1 MLKII
6 DISNWQDGFDL
17 EAASH
22 EFDGCIVKATEGI
35 GYVDPCCDGFVQQL
49 KGCDKLWG
57 FYHFAR
63 ENEPEIEAEFFWD
76 NCRNYFGE
84 GIPVLD
90 YETLNYNDVEWCER
104 FINKLHE
111 LSGIWAMLYISASQ
125 CSKFEGSWIPNT
137 CGLWVAGYPYAAKS
151 WTYDSMPYDIY
162 PWDFCAMWQFTSSLN
177 LIGYWNG
184 LDASFAYM
192 DENAWHA
199 YAGTVST
206 DNPPIVEN
214 PNTQGKTIDD
224 LALEVVLGEYG
235 NGDDRKNMLGDKYE
249 EVQNRV
255 DELYA
260 IANEVIEGKW
270 GNGWNR
276 ETALNGA
283 GYPYQIVQKI
293 VNNILA

>member
-22 EFDGCIVKATEGI
+22 EFDGCIVKATEGV
-35 GYVDPCCDGFVQQL
+35 GYVDPCCDGFVQEL
-49 KGCDKLWG
+49 RSCNKLWG

-63 ENEPEIEAEFFWD
+63 ENEPETEAQFFWD

-90 YETLNYNDVEWCER
+90 YETTNYNDVEWCER
-104 FINKLHE
+104 FIDKLHD
-111 LSGIWAMLYISASQ
+111 LSGVWAMLYISASQ
-125 CSKFEGSWIPNT
+125 CSKFEGSWIPET
-137 CGLWVAGYPYAAKS
+137 CGLWVAGYPYAAKC
-151 WTYDSMPYDIY
+151 WTYDVMPYDIY

-177 LIGYWNG
+177 LVGYWNG

-199 YAGTVST
+199 YAGSVST
-206 DNPPIVEN
+206 GNPPIEEN
-214 PNTQGKTIDD
+214 PTPEKSDDELACETILGKYGTGADRQR
-224 LALEVVLGEYG
+224 LLGSRYDAVQSRVNAYYDRARECI
-235 NGDDRKNMLGDKYE
+235 NGD
-249 EVQNRV
+249 
-255 DELYA
+255 
-260 IANEVIEGKW
+260 W

-276 ETALNGA
+276 ITALQGA
-283 GYPYQIVQKI
+283 GYNADVVQHI
-293 VNNILA
+293 VNDLMS